1 MSPLVVLD
9 LYKEPGGSSITV
21 LYRKFQITILL
32 GLTFLLAIITFL
44 FLSTISKSIE
54 NFIKKVCIPNRVL
67 KIKASG
73 LFLPSKPVMFP
84 KPFVLEKCFAMI
96 LFLVAL
102 TITF

>member
-21 LYRKFQITILL
+21 LYRKFQRIILL

-73 LFLPSKPVMFP
+73 LSFLNKPIMLP
-84 KPFVLEKCFAMI
+84 RPFVLENCFAMI
-96 LFLVAL
+96 LFLVAF